1 MQSNFYWLV
10 SITSESAQV
19 SLVSFDPSS
28 SEVKSLGS
36 ETAWDPAL
44 PDSLVRAVDTSLTTA
59 TADYQLPVD
68 SEPDDCA
75 FIIPPPW
82 VGPDG
87 RIFPNLL
94 KNLESLCRELK
105 FHPLGFI
112 GQDDAF
118 VESYQSTDSF
128 PGSYIMLHLLS
139 AHFQLS
145 LVYLGS
151 IKKRVSENF
160 DGDFSVK
167 LLEDTLVKLNFQK
180 ALPPKIIIVGK
191 FTNSLIED
199 INNYNWT
206 GTPGIETFLHL
217 PDVVTV
223 PASDLQ
229 QLFSQTIHH
238 QLSPLGPPKP
248 NGEGD
253 LGPPKPNGEGDLGPP
268 KSSAS
273 RDEGDSNPVEPE
285 LPSPQIELVNA
296 SDLGFSENISKPII
310 ETESNFVEIHHPFP
324 KHHSRYFW
332 LLPLV
337 ILILF
342 IPTLPLFIARAEIT
356 LSFTPIEFTDIF
368 SLTLDPA
375 ASTTSNSLVPVSQK
389 KLTLSVNASV
399 PASGKKEIGEK
410 ARGEVTIFNKLDTIQ
425 NLNKGL
431 IFSDKLG
438 HKFESTSNLQV
449 PGSTYNLDSGII
461 TLGQVKTSLVA
472 IDIGPESNLSTGTQ
486 LSSSNPNFLIKIN
499 SNFSGGTKELVAVVS
514 AEDRSRLL
522 ATARQELSIKAKNQI
537 QAESAPGLTIF
548 DSTAFFDSQKTDYNR
563 EIGEVA
569 DTLTLNLFSQV
580 SFLFVNPS
588 DKLKITSYFL
598 QDNPKLSGLDPN
610 SLTLNLTFVPKDL
623 TSTKS
628 SGVLTITGKGTPK
641 IDIITLRRLLA
652 FKSENEIQKIVS
664 TLPSFYNYSVK
675 NNLKFINLFNRLP
688 RNPDFI
694 TIITKN

>member
-1 MQSNFYWLV
+1 M
-10 SITSESAQV
+10 
-19 SLVSFDPSS
+19 
-28 SEVKSLGS
+28 
-36 ETAWDPAL
+36 
-44 PDSLVRAVDTSLTTA
+44 
-59 TADYQLPVD
+59 
-68 SEPDDCA
+68 
-75 FIIPPPW
+75 
-82 VGPDG
+82 
-87 RIFPNLL
+87 
-94 KNLESLCRELK
+94 
-105 FHPLGFI
+105 
-112 GQDDAF
+112 
-118 VESYQSTDSF
+118 
-128 PGSYIMLHLLS
+128 
-139 AHFQLS
+139 
-145 LVYLGS
+145 
-151 IKKRVSENF
+151 
-160 DGDFSVK
+160 
-167 LLEDTLVKLNFQK
+167 
-180 ALPPKIIIVGK
+180 
-191 FTNSLIED
+191 
-199 INNYNWT
+199 
-206 GTPGIETFLHL
+206 
-217 PDVVTV
+217 
-223 PASDLQ
+223 
-229 QLFSQTIHH
+229 
-238 QLSPLGPPKP
+238 
-248 NGEGD
+248 
-253 LGPPKPNGEGDLGPP
+253 
-268 KSSAS
+268 
-273 RDEGDSNPVEPE
+273 
-285 LPSPQIELVNA
+285 
-296 SDLGFSENISKPII
+296 
-310 ETESNFVEIHHPFP
+310 
-324 KHHSRYFW
+324 
-332 LLPLV
+332 
-337 ILILF
+337 ILF
-342 IPTLPLFIARAEIT
+342 IPVLPLFIARAEIT
-356 LSFTPIEFTDIF
+356 LSFTPIEFTDVF

-472 IDIGPESNLSTGTQ
+472 IDIGLESNLNAGTQ

-514 AEDRSRLL
+514 SEDRSRLL

-563 EIGEVA
+563 EIGEVS

-588 DKLKITSYFL
+588 DKSKITSYFL
-598 QDNPKLSGLDPN
+598 QNNPKLSGLDPN

-628 SGVLTITGKGTPK
+628 SGVLTITGKGIPK
-641 IDIITLRRLLA
+641 IDIITLRHLLA

>member
-28 SEVKSLGS
+28 SEVKSLGP

-44 PDSLVRAVDTSLTTA
+44 PDSLIRAVDTSLTTA

-128 PGSYIMLHLLS
+128 PGSYSMLHLLS

-145 LVYLGS
+145 FVYLGS

-191 FTNSLIED
+191 FTNSLVED

-223 PASDLQ
+223 PAPDLQ
-229 QLFSQTIHH
+229 QLFSQTIHR
-238 QLSPLGPPKP
+238 QLSPLGPPK
-248 NGEGD
+248 
-253 LGPPKPNGEGDLGPP
+253 
-268 KSSAS
+268 SSES
-273 RDEGDSNPVEPE
+273 EDEGGPIEPE
-285 LPSPQIELVNA
+285 EPSPTELDSPLPPLTLVEA

-310 ETESNFVEIHHPFP
+310 ETESNFVEIHHPFF

-342 IPTLPLFIARAEIT
+342 IPVLPLFIARAEIT
-356 LSFTPIEFTDIF
+356 LSFTPIEFTDVF

-472 IDIGPESNLSTGTQ
+472 IDIGLESNLNAGTQ

-514 AEDRSRLL
+514 SEDRSRLL

-588 DKLKITSYFL
+588 DKSKITSYFL
-598 QDNPKLSGLDPN
+598 QNNPKLSGLDPN

-628 SGVLTITGKGTPK
+628 SGVLTITGKGIPK
-641 IDIITLRRLLA
+641 IDIITLRHLLA

>member
-223 PASDLQ
+223 PASDFQ

-238 QLSPLGPPKP
+238 QLSPINSP
-248 NGEGD
+248 E
-253 LGPPKPNGEGDLGPP
+253 
-268 KSSAS
+268 SSAS
-273 RDEGDSNPVEPE
+273 RDEGGPIEPE
-285 LPSPQIELVNA
+285 EPSPTELDLPLPPPTLVEA

>member
-19 SLVSFDPSS
+19 SLISFDPSS
-28 SEVKSLGS
+28 SEVKCLGP
-36 ETAWDPAL
+36 ETAWDPTL
-44 PDSLVRAVDTSLTTA
+44 PDSLIRAVDTSLTTA
-59 TADYQLPVD
+59 TADYQLPAD

-75 FIIPPPW
+75 FIVPPPW

-167 LLEDTLVKLNFQK
+167 LLEDTLVKLDFQK

-191 FTNSLIED
+191 FTNSLVED

-206 GTPGIETFLHL
+206 GTPGVETFLHL
-217 PDVVTV
+217 PDVVTIPV
-223 PASDLQ
+223 SDLQ

-238 QLSPLGPPKP
+238 QLSSLGPSNPITSDED
-248 NGEGD
+248 G
-253 LGPPKPNGEGDLGPP
+253 
-268 KSSAS
+268 SS
-273 RDEGDSNPVEPE
+273 PVEPE
-285 LPSPQIELVNA
+285 LPSPQIELVSA
-296 SDLGFSENISKPII
+296 SDLGFSENIPKPII
-310 ETESNFVEIHHPFP
+310 ETESNFVEIPHPFP

-337 ILILF
+337 ILIIS
-342 IPTLPLFIARAEIT
+342 IPILPIFLAKAEIA
-356 LSFTPIEFTDIF
+356 LFFTPIEFTNTF
-368 SLTLDPA
+368 SLALDPA
-375 ASTTSNSLVPVSQK
+375 VSTISHSLVPVSQK
-389 KLTLSVNASV
+389 KLTLSIATSV
-399 PASGKKEIGEK
+399 PTSGKKEIGEK
-410 ARGEVTIFNKLDTIQ
+410 ARGEVVIFNKLDTIQ
-425 NLNKGL
+425 NANKGM
-431 IFSDKLG
+431 IFSDKSG
-438 HKFESTSNLQV
+438 RKFELNSNLQI

-461 TLGQVKTSLVA
+461 TLGLAKTTLVA
-472 IDIGPESNLSTGTQ
+472 IDIGPESNLTAGQ
-486 LSSSNPNFLIKIN
+486 ELSSSNPNFLIKIN
-499 SNFSGGTKELVAVVS
+499 SNFSGGTKEQVAVVS
-514 AEDRSRLL
+514 APDRSRLL
-522 ATARQELSIKAKNQI
+522 ETARQELSVKAKNQI
-537 QAESAPGLTIF
+537 QAESVPGLTIF
-548 DSTAFFDSQKTDYNR
+548 DATAFFDNQKTDYNR
-563 EIGEVA
+563 EVGEVA
-569 DTLTLNLFSQV
+569 DTLTLNLSSQV
-580 SFLFVNPS
+580 SFLFVDTTAKS
-588 DKLKITSYFL
+588 KIVLYFL
-598 QDNPKLSGLDPN
+598 QNNPKLSELDPN
-610 SLTLNLTFVPKDL
+610 SLTTSLSFTPTDL

-628 SGVLTITGKGTPK
+628 TGSLVVSGKGIPQ
-641 IDIITLRRLLA
+641 IDTTALRRQLA
-652 FKSENEIQKIVS
+652 FKSDSEIKKIVS
-664 TLPSFYNYSVK
+664 LLPSFYNYQVK
-675 NNLKFINLFNRLP
+675 NNLKFINLLNRLP

>member
-238 QLSPLGPPKP
+238 QLSPINSP
-248 NGEGD
+248 E
-253 LGPPKPNGEGDLGPP
+253 
-268 KSSAS
+268 SSAS
-273 RDEGDSNPVEPE
+273 RDEGGPIEPE
-285 LPSPQIELVNA
+285 EPSPTELDLPLPPPTLVEA